1 MLVFADVAGKICPEL
16 GAVAFDTTIVVVALF
31 NDIAMMDVDVMVDVF
46 VPSVNTSGL
55 LSRIT

>member
-1 MLVFADVAGKICPEL
+1 MLVFEDVAVKTCPEL

-31 NDIAMMDVDVMVDVF
+31 NDVAMMDVDVVVDVF
-46 VPSVNTSGL
+46 VPCVNTSGF